1 MYSDDD
7 WINAASWEDWDFRP
21 GFEFL
26 PLIKTRTFAGR
37 CRLDHLSLS
46 AWCFVKTCVI
56 FCTNALSHQPSHLI
70 GICYKVQFHHHHSSS
85 LFYAINALC
94 TCNALQSTLALP
106 YKCPNQLMVIS
117 ALTTRTDFFSPHCCF
132 WHGVNIRRWRKKHLL
147 LLLRFVFLH
156 LLFSSCRLLW

>member
-46 AWCFVKTCVI
+46 AWCFVKPVWYSAQMHFPTSLVI
-56 FCTNALSHQPSHLI
+56 WLASVIKF
-70 GICYKVQFHHHHSSS
+70 SSIIITVL
-85 LFYAINALC
+85 LFFMPLMLFVHVMHC
-94 TCNALQSTLALP
+94 SQHLP